1 MLKGKK
7 TVLVMAG
14 SFLLYALGWEQLK
27 ELIDPKYIA
36 MATAAIGFALRFI
49 TETSVWSSETKE

>member
-7 TVLVMAG
+7 TVIVMAG
-14 SFLLYALGWEQLK
+14 SFLVYALGWEQLK

-36 MATAAIGFALRFI
+36 MATAAVGFALRFI
-49 TETSVWSSETKE
+49 TETSVWSSGTKE